1 MIDII
6 VDSTFQFQLWS
17 DLPLK
22 IKIAIKICLVKVL
35 TSTGFFDSIII
46 KPACPAI
53 TFHFSSD
60 HRLHL
65 DNMAKSSLS
74 TVHQVCT

>member
-46 KPACPAI
+46 KPAI